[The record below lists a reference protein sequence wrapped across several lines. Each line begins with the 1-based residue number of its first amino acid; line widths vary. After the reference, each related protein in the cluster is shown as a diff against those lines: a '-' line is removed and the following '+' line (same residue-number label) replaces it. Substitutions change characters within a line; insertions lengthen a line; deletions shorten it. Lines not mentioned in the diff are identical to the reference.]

1 MSEATN
7 ELIFHH
13 YPNSPFS
20 EKIRLVFGFKHL
32 AWRSVIIPAI
42 MPKPDVVA
50 LTGGYRKTPILQIG
64 ADVYCDTA
72 LIARVL
78 EARQPEPTLYP
89 ASAPLAPML
98 AQWSDS
104 VLFVCAAAWAMQPAG
119 VAAIMPGAS
128 RESLKAF
135 GADRAAAGF
144 RRMQFHDAAVQLHA
158 HLAALDEQLLRGGP
172 WLFGAEPSIA
182 DFSVAHALWFIR
194 LAQPVAAVLALYPSV
209 DAWLDRMAAIGH
221 GHSAPM
227 DSGEAIAVAAA
238 ATTHAATAVG
248 DDLGFAAGDAVAVAA
263 TDWASDPVVG
273 TLVGLS
279 SDEVVV
285 RRADPRAGTVHVHF
299 PRIGFQIRKET
310 SA

>member
-1 MSEATN
+1 MS

-20 EKIRLVFGFKHL
+20 EKIRLVFGFKGL
-32 AWRSVIIPAI
+32 AWRSVVIPAI

-78 EARQPEPTLYP
+78 EARQPVPSLYP
-89 ASAPLAPML
+89 AAVPLAPML
-98 AQWSDS
+98 AHWADS
-104 VLFVCAAAWAMQPAG
+104 VLFVIAAAWAMQPAG
-119 VAAIMPGAS
+119 VAAIMPGATP
-128 RESLKAF
+128 EALKAF

-144 RRMQFHDAAVQLHA
+144 RRMPFHDAAAQLRT
-158 HLAALDEQLLRGGP
+158 HLAALDDQLLRGGP
-172 WLFGAEPSIA
+172 WLLGAEASIA
-182 DFSVAHALWFIR
+182 DFSVAHCLWFIR
-194 LAQPVAAVLALYPSV
+194 LAPPVAGILAMYPSLA
-209 DAWLDRMAAIGH
+209 AWLDRMAAIGH

-227 DSGEAIAVAAA
+227 TGGEAIEAAA
-238 ATTHAATAVG
+238 GASGHAPTQVG
-248 DDLGFAAGDAVAVAA
+248 EGLGFSAGDAITVAA
-263 TDWASDPVVG
+263 TDWASDLVAG

-279 SDEVVV
+279 ADEVVM
-285 RRADPRAGTVHVHF
+285 RRTDSRAGTVHVHF
-299 PRIGFQIRKET
+299 PRIGFQLKKET